1 MLQLSRTIYE
11 MMIAHCR
18 REAPK
23 EACGLLAGSGGAAT
37 AIYPMTN
44 ADNSPISYTMDPLE
58 QLRAQKAMR
67 AEGVELA
74 AIYHS
79 HTASPAYP
87 SPTDIALATY
97 PDAHY
102 VVVSLAVPMRPVAK
116 AFRIIE
122 ERVAEEDLHVIES
135 APIMHPDGR
144 DAG

>member
-11 MMIAHCR
+11 MMVAHCR
-18 REAPK
+18 RESPK
-23 EACGLLAGSGGAAT
+23 EACGLLAGSGGAVT
-37 AIYPMTN
+37 KIYPMTN

-67 AEGVELA
+67 ADGVELA

-87 SPTDIALATY
+87 SPTDVQLATY

-102 VVVSLAVPMRPVAK
+102 VVVSLEVPMRPMAR
-116 AFRIIE
+116 AFRITDGRI
-122 ERVAEEDLHVIES
+122 AEDDLQVIEQT
-135 APIMHPDGR
+135 PIMERPN
-144 DAG
+144 AG

>member
-1 MLQLSRTIYE
+1 MLSLSRTIYE

-23 EACGLLAGSGGAAT
+23 EACGLLAGVGGAVT
-37 AIYPMTN
+37 KIYPMTN

-67 AEGVELA
+67 ADGVELA

-87 SPTDIALATY
+87 SPTDITLASY
-97 PDAHY
+97 PDACY
-102 VVVSLAVPMRPVAK
+102 IVVSLAEPMRPVAK
-116 AFRIIE
+116 AFRIVE
-122 ERVAEEDLHVIES
+122 GQVAEDDLQVIEQT
-135 APIMHPDGR
+135 PIMERR
-144 DAG
+144 DAA